1 MLHGQCRCGAIRFRV
16 PDEAAHS
23 TLCYC
28 DDCTKQ
34 SGAPVLA
41 WAMFPK
47 ARVSVEGQ
55 PTEYSSSETGR
66 RSFCGACGTGLFFTN
81 GPLDKM
87 GMIQVR
93 IAALDDPEA
102 IVPRLQVQTAERA
115 EWMRSA
121 HALPAFERFPG

>member
-1 MLHGQCRCGAIRFRV
+1 MLHGRCHCGAVRFQT

-28 DDCTKQ
+28 EDCRRQ

-41 WAMFPK
+41 WAMFPE
-47 ARVSVEGQ
+47 AAVSVEGE
-55 PTEYSSSETGR
+55 PKVYRSSESGR

-81 GPLDKM
+81 EPLRRM

-102 IVPRLQVQTAERA
+102 IAPRMQVQTADRA
-115 EWMRSA
+115 GWMASA

>member
-1 MLHGQCRCGAIRFRV
+1 MLSGKCRCGAVEFQT
-16 PDEAAHS
+16 PDEAVNS

-28 DDCTKQ
+28 DDCRRQ

-47 ARVSVEGQ
+47 AAITIQGEPSV
-55 PTEYSSSETGR
+55 YHSSPTGR
-66 RSFCGACGTGLFFTN
+66 RFFCGACGTGLFFTN
-81 GPLDKM
+81 APLEQM

-102 IVPRLQVQTAERA
+102 ISPKMQVQTAERPR
-115 EWMRSA
+115 WMASA
-121 HALPAFERFPG
+121 HTLPEFERFPR